1 MASSNSSFPNSS
13 SKIIYNIENKNIF
26 AEILKQNP
34 GVIIIKFGAEWC
46 RPCKMI
52 ESDVVQYMEKMPS
65 NIQCYIIDVDESIEL
80 YGFLKQKRMING
92 IPAIFGYYQGNLS
105 YIPDDTVVG
114 ADKPQIR
121 MFFERCIEHLQRQ
134 S

>member
-1 MASSNSSFPNSS
+1 MASSS

-26 AEILKQNP
+26 AEILKQNQ
-34 GVIIIKFGAEWC
+34 GVIVIKFGAEWC

-65 NIQCYIIDVDESIEL
+65 TVQCYIIDVDESIEL

-92 IPAIFGYYQGNLS
+92 IPAIFAYYKGNLN
-105 YIPDDTVVG
+105 YVPDDIVVG
-114 ADKPQIR
+114 ADKSQIR
-121 MFFERCIEHLQRQ
+121 MFFERCIEHLQQQ